1 MNESPVSPKDSRISD
16 QIRVIKAKSDTTQ
29 AVMLLQAI
37 TRALIALIVIAT
49 GSYLLIAQIPVP
61 DPALKV
67 ALLVLGAY
75 FGSEAAY
82 KFLSRNSN

>member
-1 MNESPVSPKDSRISD
+1 MSEQDNQVPSARISD
-16 QIRVIKAKSDTTQ
+16 TIRVIKAKSDTTQ
-29 AVMLLQAI
+29 TVILLQAI
-37 TRALIALIVIAT
+37 TRGLIALIVILT

-61 DPALKV
+61 DSALKI